1 MKQKIKYIFY
11 TLKVDMNSSFQVS
24 DIWNKLKEENAHK
37 LSPFVQ
43 GDENEIQSSSE
54 YGKYTFQIHTQ
65 FEKFLKFMRKNK

>member
-1 MKQKIKYIFY
+1 
-11 TLKVDMNSSFQVS
+11 MNSSFQVS

-54 YGKYTFQIHTQ
+54 YGNILF
-65 FEKFLKFMRKNK
+65 KFIRNL